1 MGVDL
6 GMGAKA
12 RAMRTLRARRTERA
26 GRVRQWMRG
35 ARHAAAGVMVAMAVG
50 ACGTS
55 AEVEYEERPVDTL
68 YNEAMDALE
77 AGEPGKAAELFDEV
91 ERQHPYS
98 PWATRAQV
106 LSAYSYYEG
115 NQYDEAV
122 AALDR
127 YIRLH
132 PANPDV
138 PYAHYLKGTAFYER
152 VTDVERDQSMTLEA
166 RKAFEQLVARYPTSP
181 YARDARL
188 KLDLI
193 NDHLAGKEMS
203 VGRFYLRQGHQLAAI
218 NRFRRVVEDYQTT
231 MHVPEALHRLAEAY
245 TVLGLDNEARR
256 MAAILGHNYPDSDWY
271 IDAYELVENR
281 SVRVRE
287 EPWYKFW

>member
-1 MGVDL
+1 MGGELQTLLSRLL
-6 GMGAKA
+6 GSLPVVA
-12 RAMRTLRARRTERA
+12 LVLILA
-26 GRVRQWMRG
+26 G
-35 ARHAAAGVMVAMAVG
+35 
-50 ACGTS
+50 CGTS
-55 AEVEYEERPVDTL
+55 SEVEVYEERPVDAL

-77 AGEPGKAAELFDEV
+77 VGEAQKAGELFDEV

-98 PWATRAQV
+98 PWATKAQM
-106 LSAYSYYEG
+106 LSAYSYYQG

-138 PYAHYLKGTAFYER
+138 PYAHYLKGIAFYER
-152 VTDVERDQSMTLEA
+152 MTDVERDQSMTLEA
-166 RKAFEQLVARYPTSP
+166 RTAFEQLVSRYPTSP

-245 TVLGLDNEARR
+245 TILGLDDEARR
-256 MAAILGHNYPDSDWY
+256 VAAILGHNYPDSDWY

-281 SVRVRE
+281 PIRVQE

>member
-1 MGVDL
+1 MGGELQTV
-6 GMGAKA
+6 
-12 RAMRTLRARRTERA
+12 RAVQAHLWSLSVVAIVALTLA
-26 GRVRQWMRG
+26 
-35 ARHAAAGVMVAMAVG
+35 

-55 AEVEYEERPVDTL
+55 SEVEVYEEQPVDAL

-77 AGEPGKAAELFDEV
+77 GGEAQKAAELFDEV

-98 PWATRAQV
+98 PWATKAQM
-106 LSAYSYYEG
+106 LSAFSYYQG
-115 NQYDEAV
+115 NQYDEAI

-138 PYAHYLKGTAFYER
+138 PYAHYLKGIAFYER
-152 VTDVERDQSMTLEA
+152 ITDVERDQSMTLEA
-166 RKAFEQLVARYPTSP
+166 RTAFEQLVSRYPTSP

-245 TVLGLDNEARR
+245 TILGLDEEARR
-256 MAAILGHNYPDSDWY
+256 VAAILGHNYPDSDWY

-281 SVRVRE
+281 PIRVQE

>member
-1 MGVDL
+1 V
-6 GMGAKA
+6 GMSVEVRTCRTVGTG
-12 RAMRTLRARRTERA
+12 RA
-26 GRVRQWMRG
+26 RQWMG
-35 ARHAAAGVMVAMAVG
+35 AGAAMIVALTLV
-50 ACGTS
+50 ACGTNDKL
-55 AEVEYEERPVDTL
+55 EYEERPVDAL

-77 AGEPGKAAELFDEV
+77 AGEANRAAELFDEV

-98 PWATRAQV
+98 PWATRAQM
-106 LSAYSYYEG
+106 LSAYSYYEAD
-115 NQYDEAV
+115 QYDEAI

-132 PANPDV
+132 PASPDI
-138 PYAHYLKGTAFYER
+138 PYAHYLKGISFYER
-152 VTDVERDQSMTLEA
+152 ITDVERDQSMTLEA
-166 RKAFEQLVARYPTSP
+166 RNAFEQLITRYPASP

-271 IDAYELVENR
+271 VDAYELVENR
-281 SVRVRE
+281 QIRVRD

>member
-1 MGVDL
+1 MSVEV
-6 GMGAKA
+6 
-12 RAMRTLRARRTERA
+12 RTLRTVRTGRA
-26 GRVRQWMRG
+26 RQWMG
-35 ARHAAAGVMVAMAVG
+35 AGAAMIVALTLV

-55 AEVEYEERPVDTL
+55 DKLEYEERPVDAL

-77 AGEPGKAAELFDEV
+77 AGEAKRAAELFDEV

-98 PWATRAQV
+98 PWATRAQM
-106 LSAYSYYEG
+106 LSAYSYYEAD
-115 NQYDEAV
+115 QYDEAI

-132 PANPDV
+132 PASPDI
-138 PYAHYLKGTAFYER
+138 PYAHYLKGISFYER
-152 VTDVERDQSMTLEA
+152 ITDVERDQSMTLEA
-166 RKAFEQLVARYPTSP
+166 RNAFEQLITRYPASP

-271 IDAYELVENR
+271 VDAYELVENR
-281 SVRVRE
+281 QIRVRD

>member
-1 MGVDL
+1 MGL
-6 GMGAKA
+6 EQQTG
-12 RAMRTLRARRTERA
+12 RARQWIR
-26 GRVRQWMRG
+26 GVRQG
-35 ARHAAAGVMVAMAVG
+35 AAGTVVALAVV

-55 AEVEYEERPVDTL
+55 GEMVYEERPVDAL

-77 AGEPGKAAELFDEV
+77 TGDPGTAAELFDEV

-98 PWATRAQV
+98 PWATRAQ
-106 LSAYSYYEG
+106 LMSAYSYYEA

-152 VTDVERDQSMTLEA
+152 MSDVERDQSITLEA
-166 RKAFEQLVARYPTSP
+166 RQAFEQLVARYPASP

-203 VGRFYLRQGHQLAAI
+203 VGRFYLRQGHQVAAI
-218 NRFRRVVEDYQTT
+218 NRFRRVIDDFQTT

-245 TVLGLDNEARR
+245 TMLGLDDEARR

-281 SVRVRE
+281 PVRRE

>member
-1 MGVDL
+1 MGLELQTAWVV
-6 GMGAKA
+6 
-12 RAMRTLRARRTERA
+12 RAVRARSLPL
-26 GRVRQWMRG
+26 
-35 ARHAAAGVMVAMAVG
+35 VASAVLVLALA

-55 AEVEYEERPVDTL
+55 GEAEVYEERPVDAL

-77 AGEPGKAAELFDEV
+77 GGEGQKAGELFDEV

-98 PWATRAQV
+98 PWATKAQM
-106 LSAYSYYEG
+106 LSAYSYYQG

-138 PYAHYLKGTAFYER
+138 PYAHYLKGIAFYER
-152 VTDVERDQSMTLEA
+152 MTDVERDQSMTLEA
-166 RKAFEQLVARYPTSP
+166 RTAFEQLVNRYPESS

-245 TVLGLDNEARR
+245 TILGLDDEARR
-256 MAAILGHNYPDSDWY
+256 VAAILGHNYPDSDWY

-281 SVRVRE
+281 PIRVQE

>member
-1 MGVDL
+1 V
-6 GMGAKA
+6 GMSVEV
-12 RAMRTLRARRTERA
+12 RTLRTVRTVRTGRA
-26 GRVRQWMRG
+26 RQWMG
-35 ARHAAAGVMVAMAVG
+35 AGAAMIVALTLV

-55 AEVEYEERPVDTL
+55 DKLEYEERPVDAL

-77 AGEPGKAAELFDEV
+77 AGEAKRAAELFDEV

-98 PWATRAQV
+98 PWATRAQM
-106 LSAYSYYEG
+106 LSAYSYYEAD
-115 NQYDEAV
+115 QYDEAI

-132 PANPDV
+132 PASPDI
-138 PYAHYLKGTAFYER
+138 PYAHYLKGISFYER
-152 VTDVERDQSMTLEA
+152 ITDVERDQSMTLEA
-166 RKAFEQLVARYPTSP
+166 RNAFEQLITRYPASP

-271 IDAYELVENR
+271 VDAYELVENR
-281 SVRVRE
+281 QIRVRD